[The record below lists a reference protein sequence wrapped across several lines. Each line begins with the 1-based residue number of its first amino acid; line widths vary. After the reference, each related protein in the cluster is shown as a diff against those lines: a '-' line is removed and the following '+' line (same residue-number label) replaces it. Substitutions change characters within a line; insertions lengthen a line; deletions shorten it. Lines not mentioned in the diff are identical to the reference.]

1 MGFLAWVRRV
11 GSLAGQRVG
20 TLSATGTAGPG
31 PAAGAAGRPLA
42 GLLGGPQRSAPSQQP
57 ADDVPTPLSRT
68 RLTDWF
74 TEHAYTFFVDSDGD
88 VGGLWR
94 GRLFYFFCFGERSE
108 ILQVR
113 GQWNREFSIE
123 RLTEVLEICNLWN
136 SERLWPKAYVRV
148 RDDGMVH
155 VTCEV
160 ATDLEHGVTDDQLGQ
175 LVQCGLSSASV
186 FFDELD
192 ELYPDP
198 AAEAP

>member
-1 MGFLAWVRRV
+1 MGLLAWVRRV
-11 GSLAGQRVG
+11 GAL
-20 TLSATGTAGPG
+20 TGRRPGAARSAGPAG
-31 PAAGAAGRPLA
+31 SHAGEAAGGRPLA
-42 GLLGGPQRSAPSQQP
+42 GLLGGPQRTAPAQSAP
-57 ADDVPTPLSRT
+57 ADVPTPLSRA

-74 TEHAYTFFVDSDGD
+74 AAHGYSYFVDSDGD

-113 GQWNREFSIE
+113 GQWNREFSID
-123 RLTEVLEICNLWN
+123 RLTEVLEICNVWN
-136 SERLWPKAYVRV
+136 GERLWPKAYVRV

-175 LVQCGLSSASV
+175 LVQCGLSSAAV

-198 AAEAP
+198 AAAAP